1 MWAGVALTGPHLVI
15 QHGARTIP
23 LEGRHWTVGRS
34 ADNIIVIDEVSIS
47 RKHAMLQRME
57 GDVQDQ
63 LFLIDLGSR
72 NGTFVNDR
80 RVTVPT
86 SVRDGD
92 RVRFGLVECT
102 FHWPGG
108 VRPETMAIEGSV
120 TSLVHTRRLI
130 SVMVIDIRDYTGLT
144 RRTDEQVL
152 SQMMAEWFRL
162 IDGIVRTTGGYIDKY
177 IGDAVMAVWF
187 HGEDRVASQDLLRI
201 ARALDAI
208 NLATRTLQTTFD
220 LAAPIRI
227 AAGVNTGYAVIGN
240 TGTSDRP
247 DYTALGDT
255 VNAAFRIESA
265 TRTLGKEIAFGEAT
279 WQHLR
284 ALLGDHDGETLFV
297 PRTIEPKGYDAP
309 LPVYTIDFPEITTL
323 LARIDR

>member
-1 MWAGVALTGPHLVI
+1 LTSPHLVI
-15 QHGARTIP
+15 HHGARTIP
-23 LEGRHWTVGRS
+23 LDGRHWTVGRS
-34 ADNIIVIDEVSIS
+34 ADNLIVIDDVSIS

-72 NGTFVNDR
+72 NGTFVNER

-108 VRPETMAIEGSV
+108 VRPDTMVVEGPA
-120 TSLVHTRRLI
+120 TSFVQMRRLI
-130 SVMVIDIRDYTGLT
+130 SVMVVDIRDYTGLT

-152 SQMMAEWFRL
+152 SRVMAEWFRL

-187 HGEDRVASQDLLRI
+187 HGEDKVAAEDLLRI
-201 ARALDAI
+201 ARALDAVS
-208 NLATRTLQTTFD
+208 LATKTLQPTFE

-240 TGTSDRP
+240 TGTADRP

-265 TRTLGKEIAFGEAT
+265 TRTLGKDVAFGDAT

-284 ALLGDHDGETLFV
+284 PLLADPDAASLFAA
-297 PRTIEPKGYDAP
+297 RTIEPKGYDAP
-309 LPVYTIDFPEITTL
+309 LPVYIIDFPEITAL

>member
-1 MWAGVALTGPHLVI
+1 LNGPHLEI
-15 QHGARTIP
+15 HHGGRLIP
-23 LEGRHWTVGRS
+23 LDGRHWTVGRS
-34 ADNIIVIDEVSIS
+34 ADNVIVIDEVSIS

-92 RVRFGLVECT
+92 RVRFGLVECS
-102 FHWPGG
+102 FHWPDG
-108 VRPETMAIEGSV
+108 VRPETMVATGPE
-120 TSLVHTRRLI
+120 TSFAQMRRLI
-130 SVMVIDIRDYTGLT
+130 SVMVVDIRDYTGLT

-152 SQMMAEWFRL
+152 SRVMAEWFRL

-187 HGEDRVASQDLLRI
+187 HGSDPVAPQDLVGI
-201 ARALDAI
+201 TRALDAVS
-208 NLATRTLQTTFD
+208 LATSTLQPMFD
-220 LAAPIRI
+220 LPSPIRI

-240 TGTSDRP
+240 TGTAERP
-247 DYTALGDT
+247 DYTAIGDT

-265 TRTLGKEIAFGEAT
+265 TRTLGKDVAFGEPT

-284 ALLGDHDGETLFV
+284 PLLGDAESAALFTA
-297 PRTIEPKGYDAP
+297 RTIEPKGYDAP
-309 LPVYTIDFPEITTL
+309 LPVYSIDFPEITRL
-323 LARIDR
+323 LERIDR